1 MSKHPKLEELDYLF
15 DEGSDFQITS
25 EEYENKTGVPLPKNK
40 GYLRNKSALAQLA
53 KERGYIITDI
63 VEETAPQRTV
73 LFKRKGIWR

>member
-25 EEYENKTGVPLPKNK
+25 EEYENKAGVPRPKNK

-73 LFKRKGIWR
+73 LFKRKGI

>member
-25 EEYENKTGVPLPKNK
+25 EEYENKAGVPLPKNK
-40 GYLRNKSALAQLA
+40 GYLRNKSVLAQLA

-73 LFKRKGIWR
+73 LFKRKGI

>member
-25 EEYENKTGVPLPKNK
+25 EEYENKAGVPLPKNK

-73 LFKRKGIWR
+73 LFKRKGI

>member
-25 EEYENKTGVPLPKNK
+25 EEYENKAGVPLPKNK
-40 GYLRNKSALAQLA
+40 GYLKNKSALAQLA

-63 VEETAPQRTV
+63 VEETVPQRTV
-73 LFKRKGIWR
+73 LFKRKGI